1 LKVRVGV
8 IGLGA
13 QGKVH
18 LSKYANLSD
27 QAEIVAVSDVIA
39 SMAEQMAKKFGA
51 KVWYTDYKELIKRTD
66 IDAVSICVPNSLH
79 ADVAVASAEAG
90 KHILLEKPM
99 AVSLDDADKILRA
112 VEKNDVKLML
122 GYNQVFNPMVQRVK
136 KDVADGR
143 LGRVSIIKSQYVRNL
158 TATSRESFGWRADVS
173 QAGGGVITESGVH
186 RLSLSWYLGG
196 EVKEVS
202 CFTERLE
209 MDIDAED
216 NAAILLKYEN
226 GGIGVVICSWV
237 AEFKGPEWEK
247 IEVYGSKGSR
257 IGYGDSRSGVAYLE
271 LSDIGMPEYGR
282 IHSYFPP
289 QAIFKG
295 GFDTFNDEFKHFLDC
310 IQRDQK
316 PIVDGHAGKAILEI
330 TLAAYE
336 SAKHK
341 RAVDLPLS

>member
-1 LKVRVGV
+1 MKVRVGV
-8 IGLGA
+8 IGLGS

-18 LSKYANLSD
+18 LSKYAGLPD
-27 QAEIVAVSDVIA
+27 QAEIIAVSDVIPA
-39 SMAEQMAKKFGA
+39 TAEEMGRRFGA
-51 KVWYTDYKELIKRTD
+51 KAWYTDYGKLIGRSD

-99 AVSLDDADKILRA
+99 AVSLDDADRILRA
-112 VEKNDVKLML
+112 AEKNGVKLML
-122 GYNQVFNPMVQRVK
+122 GYNQVFGPMVQRVK
-136 KDVADGR
+136 KDIAEGR
-143 LGRVSIIKSQYVRNL
+143 LGKVSIIKSQYVRNL
-158 TATSRESFGWRADVS
+158 AGKSRESFGWRADVA

-196 EVKEVS
+196 KVKEVS

-247 IEVYGSKGSR
+247 IEVYGTKGSR

-271 LSDIGMPEYGR
+271 LSDIDMSEYGR

-289 QAIFKG
+289 EAIFKG
-295 GFDTFNDEFKHFLDC
+295 GFDTFAVEFKHFLDC
-310 IQRDQK
+310 IQKDEK

-341 RAVDLPLS
+341 KAVDLPLS